1 MAWNMLQCIDSSDE
15 FKLINS
21 YLFVRLNPS
30 LDPKRDRIVRSSN
43 RNIKIILYII
53 IIPLFCIVI
62 NRFWLLIKFINP
74 LLSLLLL
81 QGTYL
86 KYFHPT
92 RRITIHS
99 EREVH
104 GTRKHCNHRFH
115 TVAKLR
121 FDAGWSVL
129 RSCKYTSDRFL
140 FESLPPL
147 SRMFHGS
154 RSSAIPFYLLFRNS
168 RYNDN
173 NAPRIATSYSRS
185 SFLTTFRE
193 RLSPYVPPLPSLPP
207 ITRAT
212 KLKIRIIE
220 AAFEEAVKFYSKFY
234 SLRTPFSRREGNW
247 NFIDFEFPAD
257 YADSYKV
264 L

>member
-30 LDPKRDRIVRSSN
+30 LDPKQDRIVRSNNGN
-43 RNIKIILYII
+43 RKIILYII
-53 IIPLFCIVI
+53 IILLFCIVI

-74 LLSLLLL
+74 LLSPLLL

-92 RRITIHS
+92 RRITIRS
-99 EREVH
+99 EWEVH

-140 FESLPPL
+140 FESLPPSPECFMEVGRVRFRFICSFEIPGTTTTML
-147 SRMFHGS
+147 HESR
-154 RSSAIPFYLLFRNS
+154 P
-168 RYNDN
+168 
-173 NAPRIATSYSRS
+173 
-185 SFLTTFRE
+185 
-193 RLSPYVPPLPSLPP
+193 V
-207 ITRAT
+207 
-212 KLKIRIIE
+212 IRDRV
-220 AAFEEAVKFYSKFY
+220 F
-234 SLRTPFSRREGNW
+234 
-247 NFIDFEFPAD
+247 
-257 YADSYKV
+257 
-264 L
+264 

>member
-92 RRITIHS
+92 RRITIRS

-140 FESLPPL
+140 FESLPPPLPNVSWKSVECDSVLFAL
-147 SRMFHGS
+147 SKFPVQRQQCSTNRDQLFAIEFFNNIS
-154 RSSAIPFYLLFRNS
+154 RTPVSLRAS
-168 RYNDN
+168 
-173 NAPRIATSYSRS
+173 
-185 SFLTTFRE
+185 
-193 RLSPYVPPLPSLPP
+193 PPLPPSDNPGHEIENSNNRSCL
-207 ITRAT
+207 RGSS
-212 KLKIRIIE
+212 KILFQILF
-220 AAFEEAVKFYSKFY
+220 A
-234 SLRTPFSRREGNW
+234 P
-247 NFIDFEFPAD
+247 
-257 YADSYKV
+257 YAI
-264 L
+264 